1 MVVRLVP
8 SDKMGGNPGKGGSA
22 GGEGLNQVHADFESS
37 SQEVASIVTDIK
49 VIGRRGNKLEGA

>member
-1 MVVRLVP
+1 MVAFLVLG
-8 SDKMGGNPGKGGSA
+8 DKMGGLPGKAGSS

-37 SQEVASIVTDIK
+37 SQEVASTVTDIK